1 MLFIKECSSLPY
13 FKSRQL
19 RCSANATV
27 TITIILIIKKKAII
41 ILLQVTPP
49 QTVVLWL
56 ILLRVSLFET
66 FTGVFYDCV
75 NAHDLLK

>member
-56 ILLRVSLFET
+56 ILLRVSLLRFLLT
-66 FTGVFYDCV
+66 YFTIVLMHMIC
-75 NAHDLLK
+75 

>member
-13 FKSRQL
+13 FKSRRL

-27 TITIILIIKKKAII
+27 TIKIILIIKKAII